1 MSDKERIVGY
11 VDADIKQD
19 VEALVDNTDQ
29 SVSSFV
35 AEAVREKIQREQLER
50 LADQY
55 DIEQRMLRMV
65 QDATDR
71 VVDETADAVT
81 AELLYQLKKEGL
93 IDNHTTADDGGG
105 DTDDDDGWNL

>member
-1 MSDKERIVGY
+1 MGMSDKERIVGY
-11 VDADIKQD
+11 VDEEIKQD
-19 VEALVDNTDQ
+19 VEALISTSDQ

-71 VVDETADAVT
+71 VVDETAETVT
-81 AELLYQLKKEGL
+81 AELLDRLEAEGL
-93 IDNHTTADDGGG
+93 IDDQPAADDGGG
-105 DTDDDDGWNL
+105 DDNDWNL